1 MTIQQWSDKIWVI
14 QLAEEPALS
23 EELYT
28 LRGQAEKADPTPHL
42 VIDLTSVR
50 ILNSSNLAE
59 LLRIRKLAIDRDIE
73 MRLAGPSAA
82 VWAVMLTTGL
92 DKVFE
97 FAEDVP
103 TALAAI
109 QMGQ

>member
-23 EELYT
+23 EELGT
-28 LRGQAEKADPTPHL
+28 LRNQAEKADPAPHL
-42 VIDLTSVR
+42 VIDLTAVR
-50 ILNSSNLAE
+50 MLNSSNLAE
-59 LLRIRKLAIDRDIE
+59 LLRIRKLSIDRDIE
-73 MRLAGPSAA
+73 MRLAGPSDS